1 MLVWLLVQH
10 QPLIRT
16 IHPAPIIPRAIR
28 RAVHPAHRKVL
39 KHRPVLVQP
48 NEANARAPKLKPEVR
63 ILFHLLLD
71 LQQHIDILQI
81 CSSIEL
87 ISLLIL

>member
-1 MLVWLLVQH
+1 MLVWLLAQH

-16 IHPAPIIPRAIR
+16 IHPARIIPRATH

-48 NEANARAPKLKPEVR
+48 NEANAIAPKLKQEVR
-63 ILFHLLLD
+63 ILFIRLLD
-71 LQQHIDILQI
+71 IRF
-81 CSSIEL
+81 
-87 ISLLIL
+87 